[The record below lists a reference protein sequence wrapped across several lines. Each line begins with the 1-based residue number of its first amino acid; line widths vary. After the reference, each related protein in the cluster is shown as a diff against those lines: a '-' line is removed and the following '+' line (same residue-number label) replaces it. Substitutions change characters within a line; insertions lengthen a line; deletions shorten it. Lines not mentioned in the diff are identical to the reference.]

1 MRIGFILY
9 ISFYLGDTEA
19 GSEQLNYS
27 ITSGTVIRVSSNCYR
42 CVFKRSLLSGNCV
55 TSSCLKGVLAEAL
68 IGRFCL

>member
-9 ISFYLGDTEA
+9 ISFYLGDTVA

-27 ITSGTVIRVSSNCYR
+27 ITSGTVIRVS
-42 CVFKRSLLSGNCV
+42 VLLGAFFKRSLLSGNCV

>member
-9 ISFYLGDTEA
+9 ISFYLGDTVA

-27 ITSGTVIRVSSNCYR
+27 ITSGTVIRVS
-42 CVFKRSLLSGNCV
+42 VLLGAFFKISLLSGNRV